1 MLDRKDI
8 ISEYEQTGSIRAVAR
23 KLHLNRKTV
32 KNYVSEY
39 LEALKGGDETIT
51 AYLKSEPTYK
61 TPIRQRRVL
70 TGEVCELI
78 DACLRDNAHKRQSG
92 DHKLCMKASDI
103 HAAVKNAGHKV
114 SYPSVCKYIRTTLG
128 HADEL
133 SECYIRQNYS
143 PGQDCEFDWGEMY
156 LTIDGRRTKLYMA
169 VFTMAYSN
177 FRTAYLYLHQDTQAY
192 LESHRRYFNELGY
205 VPRRMVYDNMRVAV
219 ASFVGEKRPTD
230 ALIRLEAT
238 YGFTHRFCNIR
249 SGNEKGHVERSVEVV
264 RRRAFCQED
273 TFESILAAECQIVE
287 ACAELNTPL
296 GLAEGSAEQKIEE
309 EYPHMLPLRKEI
321 GCFEMQRYTVDKY
334 GTIVLKG
341 VHYSVPDN
349 LVDKKVNVMIYSNK
363 LKIYHNKQ
371 LVAEQ
376 ERTPVNGW
384 KIDIMHYLPT
394 LMKKPGAVAGSVALH
409 QSTEGLKDIF
419 RQYFADS
426 PCDFIALLQ
435 KVRDHGLSPKD
446 IEESRNQLLKQGIHP
461 SLEAFCHSL
470 FGEDGGSKELDEELL
485 AITSA
490 DIEAHAE
497 DDLSRLTVIMN
508 SNSSMPY
515 VAGS

>member
-1 MLDRKDI
+1 ML
-8 ISEYEQTGSIRAVAR
+8 
-23 KLHLNRKTV
+23 
-32 KNYVSEY
+32 
-39 LEALKGGDETIT
+39 
-51 AYLKSEPTYK
+51 
-61 TPIRQRRVL
+61 
-70 TGEVCELI
+70 
-78 DACLRDNAHKRQSG
+78 
-92 DHKLCMKASDI
+92 
-103 HAAVKNAGHKV
+103 
-114 SYPSVCKYIRTTLG
+114 
-128 HADEL
+128 
-133 SECYIRQNYS
+133 
-143 PGQDCEFDWGEMY
+143 
-156 LTIDGRRTKLYMA
+156 
-169 VFTMAYSN
+169 
-177 FRTAYLYLHQDTQAY
+177 FRSLHQDTQAF
-192 LESHRRYFNELGY
+192 LESHRRYFKELGY
-205 VPRRMVYDNMRVAV
+205 VPKRMVYDNMRVAV

-264 RRRAFCQED
+264 RRKAFCQVD

-287 ACAELNTPL
+287 ACSELNTPL
-296 GLAEGSAEQKIEE
+296 GLIEGSAEERIGE

-321 GCFEMQRYTVDKY
+321 GCFEMQSYTVDKF

-349 LVDKKVNVMIYSNK
+349 LVDKKVNVLIYSNK
-363 LKIYHNKQ
+363 LRIYHNKQ

-409 QSTEGLKDIF
+409 QSTEGVRDIF
-419 RQYFADS
+419 RQYFADA
-426 PCDFIALLQ
+426 PRDFIVLLQ

-446 IEESRNQLLKQGIHP
+446 IEESRNRLQKQGIHP

-470 FGEDGGSKELDEELL
+470 FGEDGNNKGLDEELL

-497 DDLSRLTVIMN
+497 DDLSKLTIIMN

-515 VAGS
+515 ASGS